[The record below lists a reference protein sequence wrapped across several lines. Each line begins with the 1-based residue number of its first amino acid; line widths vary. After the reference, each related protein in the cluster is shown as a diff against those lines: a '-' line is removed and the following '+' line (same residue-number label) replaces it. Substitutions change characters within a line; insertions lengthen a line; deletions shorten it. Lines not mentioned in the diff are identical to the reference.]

1 MANGSPC
8 ESRSY
13 VRARR
18 HTYLDEL
25 RVGLALLAE
34 VTDGFEDHTTLRVG
48 QLVAEREQHL
58 GGLVDLVVD
67 KPPVRVQLPEPLAT
81 RQGRREKAQTGTLVK
96 KDTGFRMRKRRGWPC
111 ALPITGK

>member
-1 MANGSPC
+1 MG
-8 ESRSY
+8 
-13 VRARR
+13 ARR

-34 VTDGFEDHTTLRVG
+34 VTDGFEDDAALRVG

-81 RQGRREKAQTGTLVK
+81 RQGRREKAQLLQRHGGEEREGLHLVEQHQ
-96 KDTGFRMRKRRGWPC
+96 RHHRVVQQRHIQR
-111 ALPITGK
+111 